1 MILWTKNVDI
11 CTHCRWHGP
20 GTAYLGSLLPIKANR
35 SRGRDAKPQIRSTR
49 NPDRWAAEDRAS
61 LAPGEQRLYRRGRH
75 FNVNSAD

>member
-1 MILWTKNVDI
+1 MILFIKGGTVWPRGGW
-11 CTHCRWHGP
+11 HSCRIRVGE
-20 GTAYLGSLLPIKANR
+20 SVLPIKANR

-75 FNVNSAD
+75 FNVNIAD